1 MLRRALT
8 QRQNIQR
15 RSHHE
20 TRHQANQNNRPH
32 ARHSLP
38 RGAVQ
43 RTHLPEH
50 NLITARRISNEHEER
65 DNRIRHCGHRN
76 TRQNHRQDL
85 RATRRTRQEIHQ
97 RSSRQRTHKRKRRS
111 RENTEELQVQHNR
124 QTRANRRTRGN
135 TNHARLSQRVTKH
148 RLHHRAGSTQS
159 GTHQHAQQHTRET
172 DIPQSAIRQLH
183 RRVLWGK
190 TQTAAHRSN
199 HLINRD
205 VVLTQTRRQ
214 HHHSAQRH
222 RQKRKRQTGTTPTR
236 RTVILRARRTLHGCH
251 YWAPAGVEYA
261 ALASDSKTA
270 GVFGP

>member
-1 MLRRALT
+1 MLRRTLT

-20 TRHQANQNNRPH
+20 TRHQTDENNRPH
-32 ARHSLP
+32 ARNSLP

-50 NLITARRISNEHEER
+50 NLIAARRISNEHEER
-65 DNRIRHCGHRN
+65 NNRIRHRGHRN

-85 RATRRTRQEIHQ
+85 RTTRRTRQEIHQ
-97 RSSRQRTHKRKRRS
+97 RSSRQRTHKRECRS

-148 RLHHRAGSTQS
+148 RLHHRTGSTQS

-183 RRVLWGK
+183 RRVLRRK
-190 TQTAAHRSN
+190 TQAAAHRSN
-199 HLINRD
+199 HLISRD
-205 VVLTQTRRQ
+205 IVLTQTRRQ
-214 HHHSAQRH
+214 HHHNAQCH
-222 RQKRKRQTGTTPTR
+222 RQKRKRQTGTTPT
-236 RTVILRARRTLHGCH
+236 
-251 YWAPAGVEYA
+251 
-261 ALASDSKTA
+261 
-270 GVFGP
+270 